1 MNNTVARWLGMA
13 LLCCVG
19 VLASPALAKS
29 AVPTLRPRVCPR
41 ACRVQLRKDFRACK
55 ASCRQR
61 GLSAGQCRTA
71 CGQGVVEARLRCK
84 DAANP
89 TPPSC
94 D

>member
-1 MNNTVARWLGMA
+1 MA
-13 LLCCVG
+13 LFLFCLG
-19 VLASPALAKS
+19 VAASLALAKPV
-29 AVPTLRPRVCPR
+29 VPTLRPRVCPR
-41 ACRVQLRKDFRACK
+41 ACRAQLRKDFKACK

-71 CGQGVVEARLRCK
+71 CGEVRLEAGFRCK
-84 DAANP
+84 DAANS